1 MIRVLEEVLP
11 VLQNAAAYDGS
22 VYRVTLAGDSTEEKP
37 TRGIMTG
44 SKFIETDTGKTLYFN
59 ETTHTWA

>member
-22 VYRVTLAGDSTEEKP
+22 VYKVTLAGDSTETKP

-44 SKFIETDTGKTLYFN
+44 SKFVETDTGETLYFD
-59 ETTHTWA
+59 ESTQTWN